1 MFADR
6 MNTGRLL
13 SDIEKYIEGLFSI
26 FNNPYL
32 LYHNLEHS
40 RQVVKHAKEISTY
53 YSLDDESTFTV
64 LAAAWFHDI
73 GHLMGY
79 LEGHE
84 EAGVQIMKEVLKENN
99 IDEKIIN
106 SIASCIMAT
115 KSSNAPTSLM
125 QQIICDADTY
135 HVGTSDFWHLD
146 SMVWKEMELR
156 LGTDIKNKTE
166 HSLHFLEKHQFQTG
180 YCQQL
185 LSAEKAENISQ
196 LKKLL

>member
-1 MFADR
+1 MFADC
-6 MNTGRLL
+6 MQTGSLL
-13 SDIEKYIEGLFSI
+13 SEIEKYVEGLFNI

-32 LYHNLEHS
+32 LYHNLDHT

-53 YSLDDESTFTV
+53 YSLDDESVFTV

-79 LEGHE
+79 FEGHE
-84 EAGVQIMKEVLKENN
+84 EAGVQTMKEVLKDKN
-99 IDEKIIN
+99 IDEKIIVGI
-106 SIASCIMAT
+106 SGCIMAT
-115 KSSNAPTSLM
+115 KSSAVATSLM

-135 HVGTSDFWHLD
+135 HLGTKDFWRFDAL
-146 SMVWKEMELR
+146 VWEEMELR
-156 LGTDIKNKTE
+156 LGTEIKNKKE
-166 HSLHFLEKHQFQTG
+166 HSLQFLEKHQFLTG

-185 LSAEKAENISQ
+185 LSTGKAENISQ